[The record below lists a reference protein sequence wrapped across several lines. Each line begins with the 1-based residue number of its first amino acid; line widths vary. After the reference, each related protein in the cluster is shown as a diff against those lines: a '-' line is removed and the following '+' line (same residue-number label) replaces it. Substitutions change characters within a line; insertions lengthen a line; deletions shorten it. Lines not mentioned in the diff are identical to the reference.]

1 MTEPTVQQKA
11 TLWLALVF
19 VLGTA
24 LGAFLGYAFAH
35 RSYAA
40 ATPTQLTAEQ
50 RRTQKRE
57 QLARDVGLTAE
68 QQNQVNAILDEAQS
82 EYKAIHAVSDPQVDA
97 ARQKSRDKIRLIL
110 SPGQKP
116 KFEEFI
122 RKMDEE
128 RKRQGQ

>member
-1 MTEPTVQQKA
+1 MSEPTVQQKA
-11 TLWLALVF
+11 TFWLALVF

-24 LGAFLGYAFAH
+24 LGAVLGYAFAH

-40 ATPTQLTAEQ
+40 APTQLTAEQ
-50 RRTQKRE
+50 RRAQKRE
-57 QLARDVGLTAE
+57 QLAREVGLTSE
-68 QQNQVNAILDEAQS
+68 QQAQVIAILDEAQG

-97 ARQKSRDKIRLIL
+97 VRQRSRDKIRQIL
-110 SPGQKP
+110 TAEQKP

-128 RKRQGQ
+128 RKRLGQ

>member
-1 MTEPTVQQKA
+1 MSEPTVQQKA

-24 LGAFLGYAFAH
+24 LGGVLGYAFAH

-40 ATPTQLTAEQ
+40 NTPTQLTAEQ
-50 RRTQKRE
+50 RRAQKRE
-57 QLARDVGLTAE
+57 QLTREVGLTPA
-68 QQNQVNAILDEAQS
+68 QQAQVAAILDEAQG

-97 ARQKSRDKIRLIL
+97 VRQKSRDKIRQIL
-110 SPGQKP
+110 TVDQKP

-128 RKRQGQ
+128 RKRLGQ

>member
-1 MTEPTVQQKA
+1 MTAPTVQQKA
-11 TLWLALVF
+11 SLWLALVF

-24 LGAFLGYAFAH
+24 LGAVLGYAFAH

-40 ATPTQLTAEQ
+40 APAQLTAEQ
-50 RRTQKRE
+50 RRAQKRE
-57 QLARDVGLTAE
+57 QLAREVGLTAE
-68 QQNQVNAILDEAQS
+68 QQKQVIAILDEAQG

-97 ARQKSRDKIRLIL
+97 VRQKSRDKIRTIL
-110 SPGQKP
+110 TAEQKP

-128 RKRQGQ
+128 RKRLGQ

>member
-1 MTEPTVQQKA
+1 MTAPTVQQKA

-24 LGAFLGYAFAH
+24 LGAVLGYAFAH

-40 ATPTQLTAEQ
+40 APAQLTAEQ
-50 RRTQKRE
+50 RRAQKRE
-57 QLARDVGLTAE
+57 QLAREVGLTAE
-68 QQNQVNAILDEAQS
+68 QQKQVIAILDEAQG

-97 ARQKSRDKIRLIL
+97 VRQRSRDKIRTIL
-110 SPGQKP
+110 TAEQKP

-128 RKRQGQ
+128 RKRLGQ

>member
-1 MTEPTVQQKA
+1 MTAPTVQQKA
-11 TLWLALVF
+11 SLWLALVF

-24 LGAFLGYAFAH
+24 LGAVLGYAFAH

-40 ATPTQLTAEQ
+40 APAQLTAEQ
-50 RRTQKRE
+50 RRAQKRE
-57 QLARDVGLTAE
+57 QLAREVGLSAE
-68 QQNQVNAILDEAQS
+68 QQKQVIAILDEAQG

-97 ARQKSRDKIRLIL
+97 VRQRSRDKIRTIL
-110 SPGQKP
+110 TAEQKP

-128 RKRQGQ
+128 RKRLGQ